1 MFLWISQFLTKFKH
15 KNANSAILIDYHH
28 LPSPGI
34 LCKSPFLGFRVEFGL
49 F

>member
-1 MFLWISQFLTKFKH
+1 MFQYISQFLTKLKH

-28 LPSPGI
+28 LPSPGN
-34 LCKSPFLGFRVEFGL
+34 LCKSPFLGFRVESGL